1 MKFTMIRRIAALG
14 LILVLA
20 AGIPIQASSA
30 STEKVTEDAASTKS
44 LQEAQDEKAQL
55 EKALKEAQSTIEDLR
70 DSKGDIESKVTEL
83 NQQLIDISARITD
96 LENQLTAKS
105 EDIQETKDELAGA
118 KEREA
123 QQYADMKVRIQFMYE
138 NGQTSYLE
146 ALLSSRNIS
155 EFLNSADYIAQ
166 IQSYD
171 RQKLTEYQDTV
182 ESIVNLE
189 AQLEQEYTDL
199 EALKSTVESNK
210 ATVAAMMRQKES
222 ELADISGDI
231 EDAQSDADYYA
242 AEIQAQE
249 ELIAAIKRAEA
260 EKAAAGVEEHP
271 YTGGA
276 FRWPCPSSTRVTSD
290 YGTRV
295 SPMSGASS
303 NHKGIDIGAS
313 AGADIIAA
321 ADGTVT
327 AASYSSAAG
336 NYVMID
342 HGGGLYTV
350 YMHASSLLVSPG
362 QTVSAGDV
370 IAKVGSTGISTGSHL
385 HFRRLFKWKLRQPV
399 ELPGRLMEKVHVG
412 IDRNSLSLDR
422 EFLHILLRIAY
433 RNEGNYGRTKRK
445 YAKRHDRK

>member
-1 MKFTMIRRIAALG
+1 MIRRITALG

-385 HFRRLFKWKLRQPV
+385 HFGV
-399 ELPGRLMEKVHVG
+399 
-412 IDRNSLSLDR
+412 SLNGSYVSPWSYL
-422 EFLHILLRIAY
+422 
-433 RNEGNYGRTKRK
+433 GG
-445 YAKRHDRK
+445 

>member
-1 MKFTMIRRIAALG
+1 MKFTMIRRITALG

-30 STEKVTEDAASTKS
+30 STEKVTEDDASTKS

-55 EKALKEAQSTIEDLR
+55 EKALKEAQGTIEDLK

-313 AGADIIAA
+313 AGADNIAA

-327 AASYSSAAG
+327 AGSYSSAAG

-385 HFRRLFKWKLRQPV
+385 HFGV
-399 ELPGRLMEKVHVG
+399 
-412 IDRNSLSLDR
+412 SLNGSYVSPWSYL
-422 EFLHILLRIAY
+422 
-433 RNEGNYGRTKRK
+433 GG
-445 YAKRHDRK
+445 

>member
-1 MKFTMIRRIAALG
+1 MKFTMIRRITALG
-14 LILVLA
+14 LVLVLA

-30 STEKVTEDAASTKS
+30 ATEKATEDAASTKS

-55 EKALKEAQSTIEDLR
+55 EKALKEAQSTIEDLK

-385 HFRRLFKWKLRQPV
+385 HFGV
-399 ELPGRLMEKVHVG
+399 
-412 IDRNSLSLDR
+412 SLNGSYVSPWSYL
-422 EFLHILLRIAY
+422 
-433 RNEGNYGRTKRK
+433 GG
-445 YAKRHDRK
+445 

>member
-1 MKFTMIRRIAALG
+1 MIRRITALG

-55 EKALKEAQSTIEDLR
+55 EKALKEAQGTIEDLK

-83 NQQLIDISARITD
+83 NQQLMDISARITD

-327 AASYSSAAG
+327 TASYSSAAG

-385 HFRRLFKWKLRQPV
+385 HFGV
-399 ELPGRLMEKVHVG
+399 
-412 IDRNSLSLDR
+412 SLNGSYVSPWSYL
-422 EFLHILLRIAY
+422 
-433 RNEGNYGRTKRK
+433 GG
-445 YAKRHDRK
+445 

>member
-1 MKFTMIRRIAALG
+1 MKFTMIRRITALG

-171 RQKLTEYQDTV
+171 RQKLTEYQDAV

-385 HFRRLFKWKLRQPV
+385 HFGV
-399 ELPGRLMEKVHVG
+399 
-412 IDRNSLSLDR
+412 SLNGSYVSPWSYL
-422 EFLHILLRIAY
+422 
-433 RNEGNYGRTKRK
+433 GG
-445 YAKRHDRK
+445 

>member
-1 MKFTMIRRIAALG
+1 MKFTMIRRITALV

-55 EKALKEAQSTIEDLR
+55 EKALKEAQSTIEDLK

-385 HFRRLFKWKLRQPV
+385 HFGV
-399 ELPGRLMEKVHVG
+399 
-412 IDRNSLSLDR
+412 SLNGSYVSQWSYL
-422 EFLHILLRIAY
+422 
-433 RNEGNYGRTKRK
+433 GG
-445 YAKRHDRK
+445 

>member
-1 MKFTMIRRIAALG
+1 MKFTMIRRITALG

-30 STEKVTEDAASTKS
+30 STEKVTEDDASTKS

-385 HFRRLFKWKLRQPV
+385 HFGV
-399 ELPGRLMEKVHVG
+399 
-412 IDRNSLSLDR
+412 SLNGSYVSPWSYL
-422 EFLHILLRIAY
+422 
-433 RNEGNYGRTKRK
+433 GG
-445 YAKRHDRK
+445 

>member
-1 MKFTMIRRIAALG
+1 MKFTMIRRITALV

-55 EKALKEAQSTIEDLR
+55 EKALKEAQSTIEDLK

-155 EFLNSADYIAQ
+155 EFLNSADYTAQ

-385 HFRRLFKWKLRQPV
+385 HFGV
-399 ELPGRLMEKVHVG
+399 
-412 IDRNSLSLDR
+412 SLNGSYVSPWSYL
-422 EFLHILLRIAY
+422 
-433 RNEGNYGRTKRK
+433 GG
-445 YAKRHDRK
+445 

>member
-1 MKFTMIRRIAALG
+1 MKFTMIRRIIALG

-30 STEKVTEDAASTKS
+30 STEKVTEDAAPTKS

-385 HFRRLFKWKLRQPV
+385 HFGV
-399 ELPGRLMEKVHVG
+399 
-412 IDRNSLSLDR
+412 SLNGSYVSPWSYL
-422 EFLHILLRIAY
+422 
-433 RNEGNYGRTKRK
+433 GG
-445 YAKRHDRK
+445 

>member
-1 MKFTMIRRIAALG
+1 MIRRITALG

-55 EKALKEAQSTIEDLR
+55 EKALKEAQGTIEDLK
-70 DSKGDIESKVTEL
+70 DSKGDIESKVREL
-83 NQQLIDISARITD
+83 NQQLMDISARITD

-385 HFRRLFKWKLRQPV
+385 HFGV
-399 ELPGRLMEKVHVG
+399 
-412 IDRNSLSLDR
+412 SLNGSYVSPWSYL
-422 EFLHILLRIAY
+422 
-433 RNEGNYGRTKRK
+433 GG
-445 YAKRHDRK
+445 

>member
-1 MKFTMIRRIAALG
+1 MKFTMIRRITALG

-55 EKALKEAQSTIEDLR
+55 EKALKEAQGTIEDLR

-222 ELADISGDI
+222 ELADISVDI

-385 HFRRLFKWKLRQPV
+385 HFGV
-399 ELPGRLMEKVHVG
+399 
-412 IDRNSLSLDR
+412 SLNGSYVSPWSYL
-422 EFLHILLRIAY
+422 
-433 RNEGNYGRTKRK
+433 GG
-445 YAKRHDRK
+445 

>member
-1 MKFTMIRRIAALG
+1 MIRRITALG

-30 STEKVTEDAASTKS
+30 STEKVTEDAAPTKS

-231 EDAQSDADYYA
+231 EDVQSDADYYA

-362 QTVSAGDV
+362 QTGSAGDV

-385 HFRRLFKWKLRQPV
+385 HFGV
-399 ELPGRLMEKVHVG
+399 
-412 IDRNSLSLDR
+412 SLNGSYVSPWSYL
-422 EFLHILLRIAY
+422 
-433 RNEGNYGRTKRK
+433 GG
-445 YAKRHDRK
+445 

>member
-342 HGGGLYTV
+342 PGGGLSTV

-385 HFRRLFKWKLRQPV
+385 HFGV
-399 ELPGRLMEKVHVG
+399 
-412 IDRNSLSLDR
+412 SLNGSYVSPWSYL
-422 EFLHILLRIAY
+422 
-433 RNEGNYGRTKRK
+433 GG
-445 YAKRHDRK
+445 

>member
-1 MKFTMIRRIAALG
+1 MKFTMIRRITALG

-30 STEKVTEDAASTKS
+30 STEKVTEDDASTKS

-55 EKALKEAQSTIEDLR
+55 EKALKEAQGTIEDLK

-231 EDAQSDADYYA
+231 EDAQSDADYY
-242 AEIQAQE
+242 
-249 ELIAAIKRAEA
+249 
-260 EKAAAGVEEHP
+260 
-271 YTGGA
+271 
-276 FRWPCPSSTRVTSD
+276 
-290 YGTRV
+290 
-295 SPMSGASS
+295 SGA
-303 NHKGIDIGAS
+303 GRIDCGDQES
-313 AGADIIAA
+313 GS
-321 ADGTVT
+321 GE
-327 AASYSSAAG
+327 SGSR
-336 NYVMID
+336 
-342 HGGGLYTV
+342 GGGTSV
-350 YMHASSLLVSPG
+350 YRRSVPVAVPEQH
-362 QTVSAGDV
+362 TGDQRLWNES
-370 IAKVGSTGISTGSHL
+370 IPDVGSV
-385 HFRRLFKWKLRQPV
+385 V
-399 ELPGRLMEKVHVG
+399 EP
-412 IDRNSLSLDR
+412 
-422 EFLHILLRIAY
+422 
-433 RNEGNYGRTKRK
+433 
-445 YAKRHDRK
+445 

>member
-1 MKFTMIRRIAALG
+1 MIDHG
-14 LILVLA
+14 
-20 AGIPIQASSA
+20 GGWHASSLLV
-30 STEKVTEDAASTKS
+30 SPGHTDPGIVGFHRESDGGRRLTKS

-55 EKALKEAQSTIEDLR
+55 EKALKEAQSTIEDLK

-83 NQQLIDISARITD
+83 NQQLMDISARITD

-385 HFRRLFKWKLRQPV
+385 HFGV
-399 ELPGRLMEKVHVG
+399 
-412 IDRNSLSLDR
+412 SLNGSYVSPWSYL
-422 EFLHILLRIAY
+422 
-433 RNEGNYGRTKRK
+433 GG
-445 YAKRHDRK
+445 

>member
-1 MKFTMIRRIAALG
+1 MKCTMIRRITALG

-276 FRWPCPSSTRVTSD
+276 FRWPCPSSTRVTSN

-385 HFRRLFKWKLRQPV
+385 HFGV
-399 ELPGRLMEKVHVG
+399 
-412 IDRNSLSLDR
+412 SLNGSYVSPWSYL
-422 EFLHILLRIAY
+422 
-433 RNEGNYGRTKRK
+433 GG
-445 YAKRHDRK
+445 

>member
-1 MKFTMIRRIAALG
+1 MIRRITALG

-55 EKALKEAQSTIEDLR
+55 EKALKEAQGTIEDLK

-313 AGADIIAA
+313 SGADIIAA

-385 HFRRLFKWKLRQPV
+385 HFGV
-399 ELPGRLMEKVHVG
+399 
-412 IDRNSLSLDR
+412 SLNGSYVSPWSYL
-422 EFLHILLRIAY
+422 
-433 RNEGNYGRTKRK
+433 GG
-445 YAKRHDRK
+445 

>member
-1 MKFTMIRRIAALG
+1 MIRRITALG

-20 AGIPIQASSA
+20 AGIPIRASSA

-385 HFRRLFKWKLRQPV
+385 HFGV
-399 ELPGRLMEKVHVG
+399 
-412 IDRNSLSLDR
+412 SLNGSYVSPWSYL
-422 EFLHILLRIAY
+422 
-433 RNEGNYGRTKRK
+433 GG
-445 YAKRHDRK
+445 

>member
-1 MKFTMIRRIAALG
+1 MKFTMIRIITALG

-385 HFRRLFKWKLRQPV
+385 HFGV
-399 ELPGRLMEKVHVG
+399 
-412 IDRNSLSLDR
+412 SLNGSYVSPWSYL
-422 EFLHILLRIAY
+422 
-433 RNEGNYGRTKRK
+433 GG
-445 YAKRHDRK
+445 

>member
-1 MKFTMIRRIAALG
+1 MIRRITVLG

-30 STEKVTEDAASTKS
+30 STEKVTEDDASTKS

-55 EKALKEAQSTIEDLR
+55 EKALKEAQSTIEDLK

-385 HFRRLFKWKLRQPV
+385 HFGV
-399 ELPGRLMEKVHVG
+399 
-412 IDRNSLSLDR
+412 SLNGSYVSPWSYL
-422 EFLHILLRIAY
+422 
-433 RNEGNYGRTKRK
+433 GG
-445 YAKRHDRK
+445 

>member
-1 MKFTMIRRIAALG
+1 MIRRITALG

-30 STEKVTEDAASTKS
+30 STEKVTEDDASTKS

-55 EKALKEAQSTIEDLR
+55 EKALKEAQGTIE

-385 HFRRLFKWKLRQPV
+385 HFGV
-399 ELPGRLMEKVHVG
+399 
-412 IDRNSLSLDR
+412 SLNGSYVSPWSYL
-422 EFLHILLRIAY
+422 
-433 RNEGNYGRTKRK
+433 GG
-445 YAKRHDRK
+445 

>member
-1 MKFTMIRRIAALG
+1 MKFTMIRRITALG

-30 STEKVTEDAASTKS
+30 STEKVTEDDASTKS

-55 EKALKEAQSTIEDLR
+55 EKALKEAQGTIEDLK

-303 NHKGIDIGAS
+303 SHKGIDIGAS

-385 HFRRLFKWKLRQPV
+385 HFGV
-399 ELPGRLMEKVHVG
+399 
-412 IDRNSLSLDR
+412 SLNGSYVSPWSYL
-422 EFLHILLRIAY
+422 
-433 RNEGNYGRTKRK
+433 GG
-445 YAKRHDRK
+445 

>member
-1 MKFTMIRRIAALG
+1 MKFTMIRRITALV

-20 AGIPIQASSA
+20 AGISIQASSA

-276 FRWPCPSSTRVTSD
+276 FRWPCPSSTRVTSE

-385 HFRRLFKWKLRQPV
+385 HFGV
-399 ELPGRLMEKVHVG
+399 
-412 IDRNSLSLDR
+412 SLNGSYVSPWSYL
-422 EFLHILLRIAY
+422 
-433 RNEGNYGRTKRK
+433 GG
-445 YAKRHDRK
+445 

>member
-1 MKFTMIRRIAALG
+1 MKFTMIRRITALV

-20 AGIPIQASSA
+20 AGISIQASSA

-55 EKALKEAQSTIEDLR
+55 EKALKEAQSTIEDLK

-321 ADGTVT
+321 ADGMVT

-385 HFRRLFKWKLRQPV
+385 HFGV
-399 ELPGRLMEKVHVG
+399 
-412 IDRNSLSLDR
+412 SLNGSYVSPWSYL
-422 EFLHILLRIAY
+422 
-433 RNEGNYGRTKRK
+433 GG
-445 YAKRHDRK
+445 

>member
-1 MKFTMIRRIAALG
+1 MKFTMIRRITALG

-118 KEREA
+118 KEWEA

-385 HFRRLFKWKLRQPV
+385 HFGV
-399 ELPGRLMEKVHVG
+399 
-412 IDRNSLSLDR
+412 SLNGSYVSPWSYL
-422 EFLHILLRIAY
+422 
-433 RNEGNYGRTKRK
+433 GG
-445 YAKRHDRK
+445 

>member
-303 NHKGIDIGAS
+303 NHQGIDIGAS

-385 HFRRLFKWKLRQPV
+385 HFGV
-399 ELPGRLMEKVHVG
+399 
-412 IDRNSLSLDR
+412 SLNGSYVSPWSYL
-422 EFLHILLRIAY
+422 
-433 RNEGNYGRTKRK
+433 GG
-445 YAKRHDRK
+445 

>member
-1 MKFTMIRRIAALG
+1 MKFTMTRRIAALV

-385 HFRRLFKWKLRQPV
+385 HFGV
-399 ELPGRLMEKVHVG
+399 
-412 IDRNSLSLDR
+412 SLNGSYVSPWSYL
-422 EFLHILLRIAY
+422 
-433 RNEGNYGRTKRK
+433 GG
-445 YAKRHDRK
+445 

>member
-1 MKFTMIRRIAALG
+1 MKFTMIRRITALV

-20 AGIPIQASSA
+20 AGISIQASSA

-44 LQEAQDEKAQL
+44 PQEAQDEKAQL

-385 HFRRLFKWKLRQPV
+385 HFGV
-399 ELPGRLMEKVHVG
+399 
-412 IDRNSLSLDR
+412 SLNGSYVSPWSYL
-422 EFLHILLRIAY
+422 
-433 RNEGNYGRTKRK
+433 GG
-445 YAKRHDRK
+445 

>member
-1 MKFTMIRRIAALG
+1 MKFTMIRRITALG

-30 STEKVTEDAASTKS
+30 STEKGTEDAASTKS

-55 EKALKEAQSTIEDLR
+55 EKALKEAQGTIEDLK

-385 HFRRLFKWKLRQPV
+385 HFGV
-399 ELPGRLMEKVHVG
+399 
-412 IDRNSLSLDR
+412 SLNGSYVSPWSYL
-422 EFLHILLRIAY
+422 
-433 RNEGNYGRTKRK
+433 GG
-445 YAKRHDRK
+445 

>member
-1 MKFTMIRRIAALG
+1 M
-14 LILVLA
+14 LVLA

-55 EKALKEAQSTIEDLR
+55 EKALKEAQSTIEDLK

-385 HFRRLFKWKLRQPV
+385 HFGV
-399 ELPGRLMEKVHVG
+399 
-412 IDRNSLSLDR
+412 SLNGSYVSPWSYL
-422 EFLHILLRIAY
+422 
-433 RNEGNYGRTKRK
+433 GG
-445 YAKRHDRK
+445 

>member
-1 MKFTMIRRIAALG
+1 MKFTMIRRITALG
-14 LILVLA
+14 LVLVLA

-55 EKALKEAQSTIEDLR
+55 EKALKEAQGTIEDLK

-385 HFRRLFKWKLRQPV
+385 HFGV
-399 ELPGRLMEKVHVG
+399 
-412 IDRNSLSLDR
+412 SLNGSYVSPWSYL
-422 EFLHILLRIAY
+422 
-433 RNEGNYGRTKRK
+433 GG
-445 YAKRHDRK
+445 

>member
-1 MKFTMIRRIAALG
+1 MKFTMIRRITALG

-55 EKALKEAQSTIEDLR
+55 EKALKEAQGTIEDLK

-276 FRWPCPSSTRVTSD
+276 FRWPCPSSTRVTID

-385 HFRRLFKWKLRQPV
+385 HFGV
-399 ELPGRLMEKVHVG
+399 
-412 IDRNSLSLDR
+412 SLNGSYVSPWSYL
-422 EFLHILLRIAY
+422 
-433 RNEGNYGRTKRK
+433 GG
-445 YAKRHDRK
+445 

>member
-1 MKFTMIRRIAALG
+1 MKFTMIRRITALG

-30 STEKVTEDAASTKS
+30 STEKVTEDDASTKS

-55 EKALKEAQSTIEDLR
+55 EKALKEAQGTIEDLK

-105 EDIQETKDELAGA
+105 EDIQETKDELSGA

-385 HFRRLFKWKLRQPV
+385 HFGV
-399 ELPGRLMEKVHVG
+399 
-412 IDRNSLSLDR
+412 SLNGSYVSPWSYL
-422 EFLHILLRIAY
+422 
-433 RNEGNYGRTKRK
+433 GG
-445 YAKRHDRK
+445 